1 MLRDNQSALSNR
13 QLKNDHRSAP
23 HRKPQYRPTQ
33 LAKKLLQIRRT
44 FRLSQ
49 SGMLR
54 RLTVDHFLTPARI
67 SEYESGIRIPSLL
80 VLMAYGRAAR
90 LPLEILIDD
99 EAVLP
104 KSLPG
109 NFDFHTYKDKHK
121 HKTLPTHPMEFL
133 ASILKKLSRR

>member
-1 MLRDNQSALSNR
+1 M
-13 QLKNDHRSAP
+13 
-23 HRKPQYRPTQ
+23 PQYRPTQ

-54 RLTVDHFLTPARI
+54 RLTVDHSLTPVRI

-80 VLMAYGRAAR
+80 ILMAYGRAAR

-109 NFDFHTYKDKHK
+109 NFDFHTYKQKQKHK
-121 HKTLPTHPMEFL
+121 ILPTHPMEFL
-133 ASILKKLSRR
+133 ASILKKLSPG